1 MSVDSTTVLSSD
13 GGGRESVRISSKKTF
28 THGLFIADV
37 QHMPGNECGVV
48 SISSGLS
55 CLIVLW
61 RCGMLGCLEALSGVE
76 LRGVLNWR
84 FIC

>member
-13 GGGRESVRISSKKTF
+13 GLGGGRESVRISSKKTF

-48 SISSGLS
+48 STSFDLS
-55 CLIVLW
+55 FLIVLEVQTVF
-61 RCGMLGCLEALSGVE
+61 GGV
-76 LRGVLNWR
+76 
-84 FIC
+84 